1 MLSKN
6 RKSDGFFLGK
16 HFVSQNATKCESS
29 QKHELLGQQPI
40 YLPKRFRILYL
51 PNSPFPSP
59 PSGKGEIHPKRKYY
73 KYLDNIYIPPLFYI
87 CRKIEL
93 VHSNV
98 VSRLSWRI
106 QALFIVKEEGRGVLK
121 LGAEYLFPAA
131 NPLLFRGAERDRRR
145 TDPVS
150 QKFFWVGKG
159 VGGGTSPLFPPSFIK
174 KSLGITIT
182 CDKAILPP
190 KKNL

>member
-106 QALFIVKEEGRGVLK
+106 RTLFIVKEEGG
-121 LGAEYLFPAA
+121 GAET
-131 NPLLFRGAERDRRR
+131 RGGIFI
-145 TDPVS
+145 PCS
-150 QKFFWVGKG
+150 QPPTFLGGQKETEGLTQLAKNSFGLGKG
-159 VGGGTSPLFPPSFIK
+159 VGGTSPFFH
-174 KSLGITIT
+174 
-182 CDKAILPP
+182 
-190 KKNL
+190 